1 MEKVIVVRK
10 GEKIKTTLLKGIKFN
25 LLLKT
30 DILEAILHTYEPET
44 SIGLTYK
51 HIGQEVHILL
61 KGEIEYEIENHTYL
75 LKEGDVI
82 CFPSMLSHT
91 ARNPGKEKAIGFA
104 VVSPPT
110 FM

>member
-10 GEKIKTTLLKGIKFN
+10 GEKVKTTTLKGIRFN
-25 LLLKT
+25 LLVKT
-30 DILEAILHTYEPET
+30 DVLEAILHTYEPET

-51 HIGQEVHILL
+51 HMGQEVHILL
-61 KGEIEYEIENHTYL
+61 KGEMEYEIENRTYL

-82 CFPSMLSHT
+82 CFPSILSHT

-104 VVSPPT
+104 VVSPTT

>member
-10 GEKIKTTLLKGIKFN
+10 GEKIKTTLLKGIRFN

-51 HIGQEVHILL
+51 AHWSRSSHSL
-61 KGEIEYEIENHTYL
+61 KR
-75 LKEGDVI
+75 
-82 CFPSMLSHT
+82 
-91 ARNPGKEKAIGFA
+91 RNRI
-104 VVSPPT
+104 
-110 FM
+110 